1 MTKTVLIVVFPIP
14 NKRENNMKKCEK
26 SNMSFI
32 SVILSM
38 LGTGRVNRDFSPE
51 IFISKIW

>member
-1 MTKTVLIVVFPIP
+1 MTKTVLIVVFPIT
-14 NKRENNMKKCEK
+14 NKWENNMKMCEK
-26 SNMSFI
+26 SNISFI